1 VVPLAVDPL
10 IVITGGFVG
19 IFVVFI
25 VLLGVYHPRQGG
37 QIVGRSL
44 RNPAADAE
52 IEAVDIDQM
61 IEAQNEMRRRR
72 GAPDIGDEL
81 AEQLKP
87 HLRDG

>member
-1 VVPLAVDPL
+1 MVPLAADPL

-25 VLLGVYHPRQGG
+25 LFLGAYHPRRGV
-37 QIVGRSL
+37 QIVGGSL

-52 IEAVDIDQM
+52 IEATDIEMM

>member
-1 VVPLAVDPL
+1 MAADPL

-25 VLLGVYHPRQGG
+25 LLLGAYHPRQGR
-37 QIVGRSL
+37 QIVGGSL

-52 IEAVDIDQM
+52 IEAVDIEQM

-72 GAPDIGDEL
+72 GVPDIGDEL

>member
-1 VVPLAVDPL
+1 VAPLAADPL
-10 IVITGGFVG
+10 IIITGGFVG

-25 VLLGVYHPRQGG
+25 LLLGAYHPRQGR
-37 QIVGRSL
+37 QIVGGSL

-52 IEAVDIDQM
+52 IEAVDIEQM

-72 GAPDIGDEL
+72 GVPDIGDEL

>member
-1 VVPLAVDPL
+1 MVWLAADPL
-10 IVITGGFVG
+10 IIITGGFVG

-25 VLLGVYHPRQGG
+25 LLLGLYHPRQGV
-37 QIVGRSL
+37 QIVGGSL

-52 IEAVDIDQM
+52 IEAGDIEQM
-61 IEAQNEMRRRR
+61 IEAQNEIRRRR
-72 GAPDIGDEL
+72 GAPEISDEL

>member
-1 VVPLAVDPL
+1 VVWLAADPL
-10 IVITGGFVG
+10 IIITGGFVG

-25 VLLGVYHPRQGG
+25 LLLGLYHPRQGV

-44 RNPAADAE
+44 RDPAADAE
-52 IEAVDIDQM
+52 IEANDIEQM
-61 IEAQNEMRRRR
+61 IEAQNELRRRR